1 MAKEHTIAC
10 GITSVPR
17 VFVRRG
23 DSKYRQNATVF
34 VGGIRLGEVY
44 EAPVLPGRA
53 RPAGEKWTAENMYN
67 PKARISR
74 HRTAAA
80 AVKALVCSQVRAER
94 ASRKLP
100 Y

>member
-53 RPAGEKWTAENMYN
+53 RPAG
-67 PKARISR
+67 
-74 HRTAAA
+74 
-80 AVKALVCSQVRAER
+80 
-94 ASRKLP
+94 
-100 Y
+100 